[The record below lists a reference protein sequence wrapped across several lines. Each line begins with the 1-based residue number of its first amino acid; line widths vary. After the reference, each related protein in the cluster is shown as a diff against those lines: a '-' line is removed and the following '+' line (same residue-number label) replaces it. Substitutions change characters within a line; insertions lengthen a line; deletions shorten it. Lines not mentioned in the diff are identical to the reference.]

1 MNQSTTEETREKL
14 LIAAKKEFLEKG
26 FLNASLRTIC
36 KNAGM
41 TTGAVYFFFK
51 DKEAL
56 FSALVKKHADSIYE
70 LLCSHIT
77 AEKEMLGEEKYRGLE
92 KGKTNIKDI
101 MKIYFQQDNEMADD
115 MIVGKKL
122 FDIVYGNYDSTLLL
136 LSKSQGT
143 EYEDFTDMLISM
155 CEKHIFSYCSLFC
168 NLLGLKDIKP
178 YVVHWLS
185 HLMINTYI
193 SLFLHI
199 KDKKEAIEHLPILM
213 KSLQAAF
220 FSIFS
225 DEPLFL

>member
-1 MNQSTTEETREKL
+1 MNQSTTEENRIKL
-14 LIAAKKEFLEKG
+14 LTAAKKEFLEKG

-56 FSALVKKHADSIYE
+56 FSALIKKHADSIYE

-77 AEKEMLGEEKYRGLE
+77 AEKEMLEEEKYSNLE
-92 KGKTNIKDI
+92 KGKTNISDI
-101 MKIYFQQDNEMADD
+101 MKIYFQHDNEMADD
-115 MIVGKKL
+115 MIVGQKV
-122 FDIVYGNYDSTLLL
+122 FDIVYGNYDLTLLL

-143 EYEDFTDMLISM
+143 EYENFIDKLISM
-155 CEKHIFSYCSLFC
+155 SEKHIFLYCSLFC
-168 NLLGLKDIKP
+168 NLLGMKEIKP

-199 KDKKEAIEHLPILM
+199 KDKNEAIEHLPVLM

-225 DEPLFL
+225 DKPLFL